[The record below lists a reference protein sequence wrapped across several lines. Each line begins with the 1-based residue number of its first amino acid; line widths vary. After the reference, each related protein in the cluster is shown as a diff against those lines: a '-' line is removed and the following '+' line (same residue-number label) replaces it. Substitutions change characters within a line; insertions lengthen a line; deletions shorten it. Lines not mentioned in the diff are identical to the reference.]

1 MATRN
6 SVFMTVR
13 QHGVSKSIKI
23 PNELHGR
30 IEALRARLAEVDDS
44 LGFNISAIC
53 VDALE
58 DAVMQGEVEIRRL
71 QKASGTTSGSGTS
84 A

>member
-1 MATRN
+1 MAIREG
-6 SVFMTVR
+6 VLMTVR
-13 QHGVSKSIKI
+13 QHRVPKSIKI
-23 PNELHGR
+23 ANELHGR

-58 DAVMQGEVEIRRL
+58 DAVKQGEVEIRRL
-71 QKASGTTSGSGTS
+71 QKASGTTSGSGPS